1 MKILIAGN
9 MGQIGPALVAQL
21 RYSDHSLSFG
31 ELEDL
36 DAGKLLDTEVLI
48 ALNHNLDLAD
58 MAKTAGVKHLIIPAS
73 NQHALYKNIEAL
85 TDDNFQVTLLHYGT
99 LCCMSDSLRR
109 AAVLHDFVAAA
120 MTYGEINLF
129 TEDAGWHS
137 LIHVN
142 DLARAIVWAIGRT
155 ALVKANFLSMEV
167 GSDNWTFQLKDLAEA
182 VTRIVPGSVV
192 NFISAVVYK
201 DSSPK
206 PDFSVFRSLAPNHQP
221 RYVLEHTILQ
231 LYAAYLEAGLTDQNQ
246 LKMPAQAH
254 LLQVS

>member
-9 MGQIGPALVAQL
+9 MGQIGPALVSQL
-21 RYSDHSLSFG
+21 RFSDHDLSFD
-31 ELEDL
+31 ELENL
-36 DAGKLLDTEVLI
+36 DAGKLQGMDTVVV
-48 ALNHNLDLAD
+48 LNHHPEIASL
-58 MAKTAGVKHLIIPAS
+58 AKTAGVTHLIIPTS
-73 NQHALYKNIEAL
+73 NQHALYRNIEEL
-85 TDDNFQVTLLHYGT
+85 TDNTFQVTVMHYGT
-99 LCCMSDSLRR
+99 LCCMSDSFRR
-109 AAVLHDFVAAA
+109 AAVLHDFVSAA

-142 DLARAIVWAIGRT
+142 DLARAIIWAIDRPT
-155 ALVKANFLSMEV
+155 LVTANFLSMEV
-167 GSDNWTFQLKDLAEA
+167 GSDNWTFQLADLAEA

-201 DSSPK
+201 DSSAK

-231 LYAAYLEAGLTDQNQ
+231 LYAAYLEAGLSDQNQ
-246 LKMPAQAH
+246 VKLPAQAH
-254 LLQVS
+254 LLQMS